1 MYMFLFAGSGTN
13 KSVYKRHIEAPS
25 RKQSSI
31 ALFENKDRMCSEK
44 VTWKTAN
51 ILGTVTSDMDYWS
64 FDHRRKCPE
73 IDIDGAKLRQ
83 GRLKLSLKC
92 EDTGASLK
100 WTNKT
105 NDIYETNFGDECV
118 NKYISSCCKGDRA
131 VPNVV
136 HYVWYLRGELNFVG
150 FMSLISVVR
159 FVNPCLIIFHGDSL
173 PYGRYWDFI
182 LSISPNIIHL
192 KRQRPGSVFGQK
204 IIFNE
209 HSGDIMRIEAL
220 LKYGGTYMDTD
231 TVIVRPIDELRKY
244 PCVMST
250 QYRKLGSAFILAESN
265 STFMQKWIDGY
276 RYKYEK
282 FDYTYNAMTYPQML
296 ALRYSDL
303 IHVES
308 GTVSRPKDMIGFKL
322 YSLRYEMYNW
332 SKVYGI
338 HLFSRLYKKTLNE
351 TTIRNMHS
359 ACGSILRH
367 VLFGN
372 KELCKLT

>member
-1 MYMFLFAGSGTN
+1 MFLFVGSGAD
-13 KSVYKRHIEAPS
+13 KSVDKRDIEAPS
-25 RKQSSI
+25 RKKLPI
-31 ALFENKDRMCSEK
+31 APFKNKDHMCSEK

-51 ILGTVTSDMDYWS
+51 ILGKVTSDMDYWS
-64 FDHRRKCPE
+64 FDYRRKCPK
-73 IDIDGAKLRQ
+73 IDIDGVKVRRE
-83 GRLKLSLKC
+83 RLKLSIKC
-92 EDTGASLK
+92 DNTGTSLK

-118 NKYISSCCKGDRA
+118 NKYISSCCKGDPA

-150 FMSLISVVR
+150 FMSLVSVIR

-182 LSISPNIIHL
+182 VGISPNIIHL
-192 KRQRPGSVFGQK
+192 KRQRPRSVFGQK
-204 IIFNE
+204 IIFDE

-220 LKYGGTYMDTD
+220 LRYGGIYMDTD
-231 TVIVRPIDELRKY
+231 TIIVRPIDELRKY

-250 QYRKLGSAFILAESN
+250 QYRKLGSAFILAENN
-265 STFMQKWIDGY
+265 STFLQKWMDGY
-276 RYKYEK
+276 RYKYNK

-322 YSLRYEMYNW
+322 YSLRYEKYNW
-332 SKVYGI
+332 SKVYGV
-338 HLFSRLYKKTLNE
+338 HLFTRLYNRALNE
-351 TTIRNMHS
+351 TTIRTMQT